1 MNLFKLD
8 NGLSGVNDNLKEKI
22 STSQSNFP
30 NIQNILAIKIK
41 DKVHDLR
48 DEIHDLNI
56 SDITCITSQD
66 KDGIEIIR
74 HDLAHIMAQ
83 AVCEIYQNHNLK
95 LAIGPVIENGFYYDF
110 DLDVSITVEDFEK
123 IEDKM
128 REIQKRKLPIIKYE
142 LSREDALQFFQEKG
156 EIYKIELIN
165 SIPDGEKLTLYSQG
179 DFIDLCR
186 GPHGL
191 STNFPC
197 AFKLLKVA
205 GAYWRG
211 SSKNKML
218 QRVYAVAFNDK
229 IELKNYITRMR
240 EAELRD
246 HRKLGRE
253 LDLFHLQEEAN
264 GQVFWHHRGYKVY
277 KIIENYIRAKLEKN
291 NYIEVKTPLLADRV
305 LWEKSGH
312 WEKFQENMFII
323 QPKEEEDKLFAIKPM
338 NCPLHVQI
346 FKQNL
351 HSYRDLPLRM
361 SEFGCCHRHESSG
374 ALHGIMRVL
383 SFTQDDAHIFCTEDQ
398 ITSEIVNFCELLKE
412 VYRDFGFE
420 NIKVKLSDRPA
431 KRAGSDEIW
440 DKAENALHVAVQSAA
455 LPYTINSGEGAFYG
469 PKLEFVLED
478 AIGRDWQCGTIQI
491 DFVLPERLDA
501 YYIDSNNEKKRPVM
515 LHRAIIGTFE
525 RFIGILIEN
534 YGGNFPFWLAPT
546 QIMIV
551 NVTNTVD
558 DYASNVYEKLQL
570 MGARVEIDLENNQLS
585 YKLKK
590 YSKLKIPIICIIGSE
605 EKEKNE
611 LAFRFFGSNQTVKIG
626 FDDVQIRDVVK
637 EKFNFSFE
645 SK

>member
-8 NGLSGVNDNLKEKI
+8 NGLSGLNESLKQKI
-22 STSQSNFP
+22 SSIDQV
-30 NIQNILAIKIK
+30 LAIKSE
-41 DKVHDLR
+41 DKILDLR
-48 DEIHDLNI
+48 DDFHGDNFQV
-56 SDITCITSQD
+56 ITT
-66 KDGIEIIR
+66 KDSESLEIIR

-83 AVCEIYQNHNLK
+83 AVQELYPNSELK
-95 LAIGPVIENGFYYDF
+95 FAIGPVIENGFYYDF
-110 DLDVSITVEDFEK
+110 DLTTAITSDDFEK
-123 IEDKM
+123 IENKM
-128 REIQKRKLPIIKYE
+128 REIQKRKLPITKYE
-142 LSREDALQFFQEKG
+142 LSRNDALKFFESRG
-156 EIYKIELIN
+156 EIYKVDLI
-165 SIPDGEKLTLYSQG
+165 STIPENQKITLYSQG

-191 STNFPC
+191 ATNFTC
-197 AFKLLKVA
+197 AFKLTKVA

-218 QRVYAVAFNDK
+218 QRIYAVAFHNNGD
-229 IELKNYITRMR
+229 LKTYLTRMK

-253 LDLFHLQEEAN
+253 LGLFHLQEEAN
-264 GQVFWHHRGYKVY
+264 GQVFWHDRGYKIY

-291 NYIEVKTPLLADRV
+291 GYIEVKTPLLADRV

-312 WEKFQENMFII
+312 WEKFKENMFIV
-323 QPKEEEDKLFAIKPM
+323 QPRDEEDKLFAIKPM

-361 SEFGCCHRHESSG
+361 AEFGCCHRHESSG

-383 SFTQDDAHIFCTEDQ
+383 SFTQDDAHIFCTEEQ
-398 ITSEIVNFCELLKE
+398 ITEEIVNFCELLKG
-412 VYRDFGFE
+412 VYKDFGFT
-420 NIKVKLSDRPA
+420 NVKVKLSDRPET
-431 KRAGSDEIW
+431 RAGNDETW
-440 DKAENALHVAVQSAA
+440 DRAEGALHTAVQAA
-455 LPYTINSGEGAFYG
+455 QLPYTINSGEGAFYG

-534 YGGNFPFWLAPT
+534 YAGNFPFWLAPT
-546 QIMIV
+546 QLVVV

-558 DYASNVYEKLQL
+558 DYAKKVYEVFKSC
-570 MGARVEIDLENNQLS
+570 GFRTEIDLENNQLS

-590 YSKLKIPIICIIGSE
+590 YSKLKIPVICIIGAD
-605 EKEKNE
+605 EKEKGE
-611 LAFRFFGSNQTVKIG
+611 VAFRFFGSNDTAKMPLNEAEKVL
-626 FDDVQIRDVVK
+626 R
-637 EKFNFSFE
+637 EKFMLSD
-645 SK
+645 K

>member
-8 NGLSGVNDNLKEKI
+8 NGLSGINEDIKKKLLNSSI
-22 STSQSNFP
+22 DQSNV
-30 NIQNILAIKIK
+30 LAIKSNNKIL
-41 DKVHDLR
+41 DLR
-48 DEIHDLNI
+48 DSCIEDFQF
-56 SDITCITSQD
+56 ITS
-66 KDGIEIIR
+66 KDLDGLEIIR

-83 AVCEIYQNHNLK
+83 AVQELYPDNELK
-95 LAIGPVIENGFYYDF
+95 FAIGPVIENGFYYDF
-110 DLDVSITVEDFEK
+110 DLNTSITIEDLEK
-123 IEDKM
+123 IENKM
-128 REIQKRKLPIIKYE
+128 REIQKRRLPIIKYE
-142 LSREDALQFFQEKG
+142 LSRNDALNFFKEKG
-156 EIYKIELIN
+156 EIYKVDLI
-165 SIPDGEKLTLYSQG
+165 STIPEGEKITLYSQG

-191 STNFPC
+191 TTHFTC
-197 AFKLLKVA
+197 AFKLTKIA

-218 QRVYAVAFNDK
+218 QRIYAVAFNNAGD
-229 IELKNYITRMR
+229 LKAYLTRLK

-253 LDLFHLQEEAN
+253 LGLFHLQEEAN
-264 GQVFWHHRGYKVY
+264 GQVFWHDRGYKVY
-277 KIIENYIRAKLEKN
+277 KIIENYIRAKLDKN
-291 NYIEVKTPLLADRV
+291 GYIEVKTPLLADRV

-312 WEKFQENMFII
+312 WEKFKENMFIV
-323 QPKEEEDKLFAIKPM
+323 QPREEEDKLFAIKPM

-346 FKQNL
+346 FKQKF

-361 SEFGCCHRHESSG
+361 AEFGCCHRHESSG

-398 ITSEIVNFCELLKE
+398 ITEEIVNFCELLKE
-412 VYRDFGFE
+412 VYKDFGFI
-420 NIKVKLSDRPA
+420 NVKVKLSDRPE
-431 KRAGSDEIW
+431 KRAGTDEIW
-440 DKAENALHVAVQSAA
+440 DRAELALHTAVQAA
-455 LPYTINSGEGAFYG
+455 QLPYTINSGEGAFYG

-534 YGGNFPFWLAPT
+534 YAGNFPFWLAPT
-546 QIMIV
+546 QIV
-551 NVTNTVD
+551 VLNVTNTVD
-558 DYASNVYEKLQL
+558 DYAKKVYEKLKSDQL
-570 MGARVEIDLENNQLS
+570 RVEIDLENNQLS

-590 YSKLKIPIICIIGSE
+590 YSKLKIPVICIIGAE
-605 EKEKNE
+605 EKEKE
-611 LAFRFFGSNQTVKIG
+611 EVAFRFFGSHDTIKVSLNEVDKLL
-626 FDDVQIRDVVK
+626 K
-637 EKFNFSFE
+637 EKFMLDN
-645 SK
+645 K

>member
-1 MNLFKLD
+1 
-8 NGLSGVNDNLKEKI
+8 
-22 STSQSNFP
+22 
-30 NIQNILAIKIK
+30 
-41 DKVHDLR
+41 
-48 DEIHDLNI
+48 
-56 SDITCITSQD
+56 
-66 KDGIEIIR
+66 
-74 HDLAHIMAQ
+74 MAQ
-83 AVCEIYQNHNLK
+83 AVQELYPNSELK
-95 LAIGPVIENGFYYDF
+95 FAIGPVIENGFYYDF
-110 DLDVSITVEDFEK
+110 DLTTAITSDDFEK
-123 IEDKM
+123 IENKM
-128 REIQKRKLPIIKYE
+128 REIQKRKLPITKYE
-142 LSREDALQFFQEKG
+142 LSRNDALKFFESRG
-156 EIYKIELIN
+156 EIYKVDLI
-165 SIPDGEKLTLYSQG
+165 STIPENQKITLYSQG

-191 STNFPC
+191 ATNFTC
-197 AFKLLKVA
+197 AFKLTKVA

-218 QRVYAVAFNDK
+218 QRIYAVAFHNNGD
-229 IELKNYITRMR
+229 LKTYLTRMK

-253 LDLFHLQEEAN
+253 LGLFHLQEEAN
-264 GQVFWHHRGYKVY
+264 GQVFWHDRGYKIY

-291 NYIEVKTPLLADRV
+291 GYIEVKTPLLADRV

-312 WEKFQENMFII
+312 WEKFKENMFIV
-323 QPKEEEDKLFAIKPM
+323 QPRDEEDKLFAIKPM

-361 SEFGCCHRHESSG
+361 AEFGCCHRHESSG

-383 SFTQDDAHIFCTEDQ
+383 SFTQDDAHIFCTEEQ
-398 ITSEIVNFCELLKE
+398 ITEEIVNFCELLKG
-412 VYRDFGFE
+412 VYKDFGFT
-420 NIKVKLSDRPA
+420 NVKVKLSDRPET
-431 KRAGSDEIW
+431 RAGNDETW
-440 DKAENALHVAVQSAA
+440 DRAEGALHTAVQAA
-455 LPYTINSGEGAFYG
+455 QLPYTINSGEGAFYG

-534 YGGNFPFWLAPT
+534 YAGNFPFWLAPT
-546 QIMIV
+546 QLVVV

-558 DYASNVYEKLQL
+558 DYAKKVYEVFKSC
-570 MGARVEIDLENNQLS
+570 GFRTEIDLENNQLS

-590 YSKLKIPIICIIGSE
+590 YSKLKIPVICIIGAD
-605 EKEKNE
+605 EKEKGE
-611 LAFRFFGSNQTVKIG
+611 VAFRFFGSNDTAKMPLNEAEKVL
-626 FDDVQIRDVVK
+626 R
-637 EKFNFSFE
+637 EKFMLSD
-645 SK
+645 K